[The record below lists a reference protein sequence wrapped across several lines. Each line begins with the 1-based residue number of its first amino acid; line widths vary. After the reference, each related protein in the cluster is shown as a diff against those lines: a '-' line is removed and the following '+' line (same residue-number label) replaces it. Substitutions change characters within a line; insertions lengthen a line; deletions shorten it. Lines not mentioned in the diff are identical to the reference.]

1 MNRAEQSQGNH
12 TVDQYRD
19 WDAAY
24 VLGSLSPQERHEFEL
39 HLADCPDCSAAV
51 AELAGIPG
59 ILAALPAAEAFPLAT
74 PSGTALPGTVLPGFA
89 AKVRRRR
96 LRNTALAAALAVGS
110 AAAATGI
117 TLAVASPTPSVQI
130 QQAGFP
136 LRFSAVVASPITAV
150 GTVRSVGWGTQLDW
164 TCTYAAA
171 AAVPASPSSPTEAAS
186 PTDAATAAE
195 TAPEYG
201 IGAAP
206 AGMAPSGAPGAVP
219 GGPTAASSP
228 STSASKPYILV
239 VTDTAGRETVA
250 ASWTAA
256 PGSIV
261 SPTATVGI
269 PLSQIRSVDIR
280 WANTG
285 KTALRADLPPGS

>member
-1 MNRAEQSQGNH
+1 MNRADHDPGSRIA
-12 TVDQYRD
+12 DKYRD

-39 HLADCPDCSAAV
+39 HLADCADCSAAI

-59 ILAALPAAEAFPLAT
+59 ILAALPANEALPLAG
-74 PSGTALPGTVLPGFA
+74 PTATELPGTVLPGFA

-96 LRNTALAAALAVGS
+96 LRNATLAAALAVGS
-110 AAAATGI
+110 AAAAAGI
-117 TLAVASPTPSVQI
+117 TLAVANPSQSVHI
-130 QQAGFP
+130 QQAGSP
-136 LRFSAVVASPITAV
+136 LRFAAVVASPITAA

-171 AAVPASPSSPTEAAS
+171 VPAGPSSPAAGPES
-186 PTDAATAAE
+186 I
-195 TAPEYG
+195 PEYG
-201 IGAAP
+201 N
-206 AGMAPSGAPGAVP
+206 VP
-219 GGPTAASSP
+219 EPGPTAASVAPASRPDGTPAGPSP
-228 STSASKPYILV
+228 SITASKPYVLV
-239 VTDTAGRETVA
+239 VTDSAGRETVA
-250 ASWTAA
+250 ASWSAA

-269 PLSQIRSVDIR
+269 PLDQIRSVDIR

-285 KTALRADLPPGS
+285 KTALRADLPAGS

>member
-12 TVDQYRD
+12 TLDQYRD

-39 HLADCPDCSAAV
+39 HLADCPDCSGAV

-59 ILAALPAAEAFPLAT
+59 ILAALQAAEAFPLAT
-74 PSGTALPGTVLPGFA
+74 PSGTELPGSVLPGFA

-110 AAAATGI
+110 AAAAAGI

-130 QQAGFP
+130 QQAGFA

-150 GTVRSVGWGTQLDW
+150 GTARSVGWGTQLDW
-164 TCTYAAA
+164 SCTYAAA
-171 AAVPASPSSPTEAAS
+171 AAVPAGPSS
-186 PTDAATAAE
+186 PTDAAAATE

-219 GGPTAASSP
+219 GGPKAASSP
-228 STSASKPYILV
+228 SSSTSKPYVLV

-256 PGSIV
+256 PGSVV

-285 KTALRADLPPGS
+285 KTALRADLPSGS